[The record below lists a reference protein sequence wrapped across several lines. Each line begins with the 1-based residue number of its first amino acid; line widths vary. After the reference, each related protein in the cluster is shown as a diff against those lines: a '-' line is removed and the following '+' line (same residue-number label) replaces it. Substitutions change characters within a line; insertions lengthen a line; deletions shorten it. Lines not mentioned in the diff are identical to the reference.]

1 MKCLTLDRLYD
12 YLEGLLEEQEKKEVD
27 RHLFACG
34 RCRQVAED
42 RRRMLEASRTLP
54 SLELPA
60 DFTRRVMRAA
70 FPKKRPQ
77 PRWLWGLAAGLA
89 SLLLFSALLAVLSG
103 QKWPELMA
111 DSSRML
117 WTVLQSGISFV
128 AKAVRLITTLF
139 KVIVQLVQAIWEGLN
154 VLSELITPATLAL
167 TLTGL
172 ILITAAS
179 YFGFRKLLVRR

>member
-27 RHLFACG
+27 LHLLACG

-60 DFTRRVMRAA
+60 DFTRRVMKAA

-89 SLLLFSALLAVLSG
+89 SLLMFSALLAVLSG
-103 QKWPELMA
+103 RNWPELMT

-117 WTVLQSGISFV
+117 WGVLQSGLTFM
-128 AKAVRLITTLF
+128 AKAVRLIVTLF
-139 KVIVQLVQAIWEGLN
+139 KVVVQLFQAIWEGLS

-167 TLTGL
+167 TLSGL

-179 YFGFRKLLVRR
+179 YFGFRKFLIRR